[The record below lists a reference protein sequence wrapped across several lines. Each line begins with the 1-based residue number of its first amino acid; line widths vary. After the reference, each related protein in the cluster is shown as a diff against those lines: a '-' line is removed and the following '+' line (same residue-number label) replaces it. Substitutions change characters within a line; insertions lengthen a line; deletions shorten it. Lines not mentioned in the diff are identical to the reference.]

1 MGKLI
6 ADKDECKAKGTL
18 RGLLCN
24 NIRHICRI
32 NIRKPMY
39 TKQCRGKDSLMKVLQ
54 ISKHVFQNENTQNS
68 ESEYANSESEYTKN
82 KDIEELPNTIYIKIY
97 R

>member
-1 MGKLI
+1 MFF
-6 ADKDECKAKGTL
+6 
-18 RGLLCN
+18 R
-24 NIRHICRI
+24 
-32 NIRKPMY
+32 M
-39 TKQCRGKDSLMKVLQ
+39 
-54 ISKHVFQNENTQNS
+54 NTQNS